1 MHSPLQRTYNKEHT
15 TRKER
20 HYSNKS
26 TYMTDSRT
34 ICRIVA
40 DRQQAEEDF
49 HQLNPD
55 STGKGKAHMISTQ
68 AHLVP

>member
-1 MHSPLQRTYNKEHT
+1 MHSPLHSKEHT

-34 ICRIVA
+34 ICRIAA

-55 STGKGKAHMISTQ
+55 STGKDKAHIISTQ